1 MEPPPGGDFVQH
13 KCKGH
18 NRDGSPC
25 KAYARVAMLCSPAPG
40 RRRAMNG
47 TVRLG
52 LITILAGS
60 VLAGCPGGGDKG
72 ARSNSGGPINVAIVA
87 NPQAQDLARLTPSLF
102 TAQSNIN
109 VNYTILAEGTLREV
123 ITSSARAGGRQ
134 FDVVMIGPYEAPQ
147 FGKDGYT
154 TDLTP
159 KAS

>member
-1 MEPPPGGDFVQH
+1 
-13 KCKGH
+13 
-18 NRDGSPC
+18 
-25 KAYARVAMLCSPAPG
+25 
-40 RRRAMNG
+40 MNG

-87 NPQAQDLARLTPSLF
+87 NPQAQDLARLTPSVF

-123 ITSSARAGGRQ
+123 ITSSARAGDGARSRGQ
-134 FDVVMIGPYEAPQ
+134 LPSLHMDVTHISIGQE
-147 FGKDGYT
+147 DHR
-154 TDLTP
+154 
-159 KAS
+159 